1 MQCLTQ
7 RSSDLHSQAWLAPR
21 GLRLCAR
28 RTHPHR
34 GMPLPVSAAASVKP
48 HVQKVTALRAG
59 LLLFVSS

>member
-7 RSSDLHSQAWLAPR
+7 RSSGLHSRASLAPR

-34 GMPLPVSAAASVKP
+34 GMPLPVSAAASVNP
-48 HVQKVTALRAG
+48 NVRKVTALWAG
-59 LLLFVSS
+59 LLLLMTS